1 MIDFIT
7 NPIIASVV
15 VLCVLCLL
23 KVNVLI
29 SLLIAAIFGGI
40 LGNMSISDV
49 MSTLIGGMGGNSET
63 ALSYILLGAFATAV
77 THTGLAPILSRKIA
91 SAISQKKF
99 LLIWIFVIM
108 AIMSQNL
115 IPVHIAFIP
124 ILVPPLLAVMNRLK
138 IDRRAVACALAFGL
152 KAPYIAI
159 PAGFGLIFQGLIAD
173 NMTQNGA
180 QTTKAEIWQ
189 STWILGL
196 AMFVALLISI
206 YISYRKE
213 RTYKDVEINTETV
226 KEEPCNDKLK
236 FSHYITIIA
245 AITTLAIQLVTGSL
259 PSAPPLVPSLFLQ
272 CCIFLSAPA
281 WASLYLQ

>member
-99 LLIWIFVIM
+99 LLIWIFVTHFSKLHFEQIVYGGVD
-108 AIMSQNL
+108 IGN
-115 IPVHIAFIP
+115 
-124 ILVPPLLAVMNRLK
+124 PLNSSSCSNSSTAS
-138 IDRRAVACALAFGL
+138 I
-152 KAPYIAI
+152 
-159 PAGFGLIFQGLIAD
+159 
-173 NMTQNGA
+173 GA
-180 QTTKAEIWQ
+180 
-189 STWILGL
+189 
-196 AMFVALLISI
+196 
-206 YISYRKE
+206 
-213 RTYKDVEINTETV
+213 
-226 KEEPCNDKLK
+226 
-236 FSHYITIIA
+236 
-245 AITTLAIQLVTGSL
+245 
-259 PSAPPLVPSLFLQ
+259 
-272 CCIFLSAPA
+272 
-281 WASLYLQ
+281 

>member
-91 SAISQKKF
+91 SLGIYPAVDPLAS
-99 LLIWIFVIM
+99 
-108 AIMSQNL
+108 SSR
-115 IPVHIAFIP
+115 
-124 ILVPPLLAVMNRLK
+124 ILNPDILSK
-138 IDRRAVACALAFGL
+138 EH
-152 KAPYIAI
+152 YE
-159 PAGFGLIFQGLIAD
+159 
-173 NMTQNGA
+173 TA
-180 QTTKAEIWQ
+180 QRVKN
-189 STWILGL
+189 ILQR
-196 AMFVALLISI
+196 
-206 YISYRKE
+206 YKE
-213 RTYKDVEINTETV
+213 LQD
-226 KEEPCNDKLK
+226 
-236 FSHYITIIA
+236 IIA
-245 AITTLAIQLVTGSL
+245 VLGMDELSDEDKKTVERARKVQR
-259 PSAPPLVPSLFLQ
+259 
-272 CCIFLSAPA
+272 FLSQPFSVAEQFTGMKGTFVKIEDTIKGFKMILSGELDKFPSSA
-281 WASLYLQ
+281 FNLVGTIEEAIKKGEKS